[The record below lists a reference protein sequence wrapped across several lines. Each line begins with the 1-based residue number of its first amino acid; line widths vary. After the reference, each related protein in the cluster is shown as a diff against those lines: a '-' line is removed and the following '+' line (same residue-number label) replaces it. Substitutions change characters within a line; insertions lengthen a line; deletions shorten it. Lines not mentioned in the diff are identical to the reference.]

1 MAAGDLEE
9 QDAPACDVSTVS
21 KAGEHCHTSNYPLT
35 ASQYRDAYHL
45 RTYLLTLQAGA
56 SFDALFDSVPAGEL
70 EQAMKVVMRQRESRD
85 SRIVKVE

>member
-1 MAAGDLEE
+1 MPDTLVVRGSS
-9 QDAPACDVSTVS
+9 VSRVFLS
-21 KAGEHCHTSNYPLT
+21 ISLSIY
-35 ASQYRDAYHL
+35 
-45 RTYLLTLQAGA
+45 LQAGA

>member
-1 MAAGDLEE
+1 MPNPNPN
-9 QDAPACDVSTVS
+9 QV
-21 KAGEHCHTSNYPLT
+21 
-35 ASQYRDAYHL
+35 
-45 RTYLLTLQAGA
+45 RTLLLQAGA